1 MTPPSRVRA
10 ELLKELREAAP
21 MAVAPEPAGR
31 RPQPAA
37 PAGEQPGSA
46 FELRVTTQP
55 WSPLRISGL
64 PGGPGVSAALG
75 PLRLSLR
82 MPGR

>member
-10 ELLKELREAAP
+10 DLLRELREAAP

-31 RPQPAA
+31 RPPEAPAA
-37 PAGEQPGSA
+37 EQPGTA
-46 FELRVTTQP
+46 FELRLTTQR
-55 WSPLRISGL
+55 WSSLRIGGV

-75 PLRLSLR
+75 PVRLSLR